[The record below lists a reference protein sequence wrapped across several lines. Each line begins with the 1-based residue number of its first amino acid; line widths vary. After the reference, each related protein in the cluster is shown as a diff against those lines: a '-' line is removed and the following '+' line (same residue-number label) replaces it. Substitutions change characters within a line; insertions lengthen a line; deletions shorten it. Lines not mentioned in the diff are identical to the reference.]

1 MGGQRPRANQIH
13 NQKENIVAAPSAAI
27 AGKAMTKAQE
37 MKMRMAAPPK
47 AADQVLRLSANN
59 LNNL

>member
-1 MGGQRPRANQIH
+1 MIN
-13 NQKENIVAAPSAAI
+13 NQKENNIMTAAPSAAI

-37 MKMRMAAPPK
+37 MKMRLAAAPK

>member
-1 MGGQRPRANQIH
+1 MNRKGNCYNVD
-13 NQKENIVAAPSAAI
+13 NQKENIMAPAPSAAI
-27 AGKAMTKAQE
+27 ASKAMTKAQE
-37 MKMRMAAPPK
+37 MKMRLAAAPK

>member
-1 MGGQRPRANQIH
+1 M
-13 NQKENIVAAPSAAI
+13 VAAPSAAL

-37 MKMRMAAPPK
+37 MKMRLAAAPK
-47 AADQVLRLSANN
+47 VADQVLRLSANN

>member
-1 MGGQRPRANQIH
+1 MLAN
-13 NQKENIVAAPSAAI
+13 NQKENASPQAPAPM

-37 MKMRMAAPPK
+37 MKMRLAQPPK